1 MLFNSFHFLVFF
13 PIVVS
18 IYFIIPKRIRYF
30 WLLAASYYF
39 YMSWNPKYIVLILF
53 STIITYLSGLIIEY
67 INKNISSVKKQIFYK
82 KLCVSASFSLNLL
95 VLFLFKYL
103 NFCIASLNIFLK
115 KFNFE
120 IIDYSFD
127 YLLPVG
133 ISFFTFQALSYTID
147 VYRKKITPER
157 NFIKYALFVSF
168 FPQLVAGPI
177 ERSGKLITQ
186 IKNLHNIKLWDYERI
201 KHGFMFMIWGF
212 FLKLVISDRAA
223 ILVDYVYSNYKNYGF
238 IEITLATTLFA
249 FQIYCDFGGYTNI
262 ACGAAEI
269 MGIDLTNN
277 FKQPYLAQNIKDFW
291 KRWHISLTTWFTDY
305 LYIPLGGNRKG
316 ILRQYINITIVFLIS
331 GLWHGASWH
340 YVVWGGLHA
349 IYQIIGDL
357 KNKAAGKLGFIK
369 KNIFSSKLLSIIS
382 TFIITDF
389 AWLFFRADSIKAAF
403 NMIQQSFTALQSV
416 KITSLGLDQWN
427 LNILSFSI
435 LILFIVDIL
444 HENKIEIF
452 KQVQNQGLWFRW
464 LLYLGL
470 FWFTILFGIYGSEY
484 DTSSFI
490 YFKF

>member
-1 MLFNSFHFLVFF
+1 
-13 PIVVS
+13 
-18 IYFIIPKRIRYF
+18 
-30 WLLAASYYF
+30 
-39 YMSWNPKYIVLILF
+39 
-53 STIITYLSGLIIEY
+53 
-67 INKNISSVKKQIFYK
+67 
-82 KLCVSASFSLNLL
+82 
-95 VLFLFKYL
+95 
-103 NFCIASLNIFLK
+103 
-115 KFNFE
+115 
-120 IIDYSFD
+120 
-127 YLLPVG
+127 
-133 ISFFTFQALSYTID
+133 
-147 VYRKKITPER
+147 
-157 NFIKYALFVSF
+157 
-168 FPQLVAGPI
+168 
-177 ERSGKLITQ
+177 
-186 IKNLHNIKLWDYERI
+186 
-201 KHGFMFMIWGF
+201 MFMIWGF

-490 YFKF
+490 YFQF